1 MNSRVRL
8 RTALKAS
15 SVFLAATL
23 GACALWDEP
32 VVGFDSPRLFT
43 RANYRS
49 AAECAVAETQGLNCT
64 SSMRLCPNGSGWVTL
79 GGDILDPVE
88 YTMHGDLILVKAE
101 YSRVTLLFT
110 LASDG
115 ALLPDGRPNG
125 RWERDLEEEARL
137 GSSGCL

>member
-1 MNSRVRL
+1 MRSGL
-8 RTALKAS
+8 RTFHTALCS
-15 SVFLAATL
+15 LLVATL

-32 VVGFDSPRLFT
+32 VVGFDAPRLYT
-43 RANYRS
+43 RANYAS

-64 SSMRLCPNGSGWVTL
+64 SSMRLCPNSSGWVTL

-115 ALLPDGRPNG
+115 ALLPDGRPSG
-125 RWERDLEEEARL
+125 RWERDVEEEARL